1 MFTELDN
8 TTLVDFFNEYRRK
21 CNLLFPEEIKKIRKQ
36 YDLNQEEF
44 AKLLNINTKDVIRYA
59 NGPLQS
65 QKVNDLLLKIMRTC
79 DI

>member
-1 MFTELDN
+1 M
-8 TTLVDFFNEYRRK
+8 
-21 CNLLFPEEIKKIRKQ
+21 FPEEIKKIRKQ

-79 DI
+79 DIWKVNRIMILLYVLIEMLN